1 MKIDVLTLFP
11 EIYTALES
19 GIIGKALD
27 KGLFDVKVTNIRDF
41 SLDKHKK
48 TDDYPFG
55 GGAGMVMLPQPLY
68 DCIRAV
74 DPEHKALRI
83 YMSPQGKTLNQKLVK
98 ELAGIDNIMLINGS
112 YEGIDQRIID
122 TEVDMELSIGDYIL
136 TAGDL
141 ASLVVINSV
150 ARFIPD
156 VLGSEQSTVEESFE
170 NNLLEYPQYTRPAD
184 FMGLKVPDILLSGN
198 HQKIDEWRKERSLEI
213 TRKKRPDLLKK

>member
-11 EIYTALES
+11 EVYDVLES
-19 GIIGKALD
+19 GIIGKALE
-27 KGLFDVKVTNIRDF
+27 KGLFDVNVHNIRDY

-68 DCIRAV
+68 DAIHAV
-74 DPEHKALRI
+74 DPDHKALRI
-83 YMSPQGKTLNQKLVK
+83 YMSPQGKTLSQSMVK
-98 ELAGIDNIMLINGS
+98 DLANVEHIMLINGS

-122 TEVDMELSIGDYIL
+122 TEVDTELSIGDYIL

-141 ASLVVINSV
+141 ASLVVVNAV

-170 NNLLEYPQYTRPAD
+170 NGLLEYPQYTRPAD
-184 FMGLKVPDILLSGN
+184 FMGLKVPEVLLSGN
-198 HQKIDEWRKERSLEI
+198 HKKIEEWRKQKSLEV
-213 TRKKRPDLLKK
+213 TLQKRPDLLKK

>member
-11 EIYTALES
+11 EVYDVLNS
-19 GIIGKALD
+19 GIIGKALE
-27 KGLFDVKVTNIRDF
+27 KGLFDASIYNIRDY
-41 SLDKHKK
+41 SLDKHKR

-68 DCIRAV
+68 DAIRAV
-74 DPEHKALRI
+74 DPKHRALRI
-83 YMSPQGKTLNQKLVK
+83 YMSPQGKPLNQAMVK
-98 ELAGIDNIMLINGS
+98 ELAKLDNIMLINGS

-141 ASLVVINSV
+141 ASLVVINAV

-184 FMGLKVPDILLSGN
+184 FMGLKVPDVLLSGN
-198 HQKIDEWRKERSLEI
+198 HKKIEEWRKQQSIETTL
-213 TRKKRPDLLKK
+213 KKRPDLLKK